1 MANYKKPK
9 KKLSAGEEQTLA
21 KRQWEAYTR
30 ARDHGHLDYVEIAKQ
45 CDAFYRGEQWDEA
58 DISALDDQGRPA
70 LTINTILPTV
80 NTVLGEQST
89 RRADVQFKPRGTGNQ
104 EIADVLTKLYMQ
116 IADNNKLEWIE
127 SQAFSDGL
135 IQDRGWFDVRVD
147 FSDHIN
153 GEVRIETKDPLDIII
168 DPDAK
173 EYDPRTWNEIFET
186 KWMSIEEIEETY
198 GQGKADKLRMIAE
211 VGTTLGADSMEYED
225 ETYGDTDKENYHGAD
240 YPNNPEDA
248 RTLRSIRVVER
259 QYYRL
264 KDCILYVDPVSGDKR
279 PVPYEW
285 GKKKREKF
293 ADDYGLYIV
302 EKKMRAVRWTVTADT
317 VVLHDDWSPYEH
329 FTLVPYFPYW
339 RRGKPFGMVRNL
351 ISPQEQLNKISSQEL
366 HIVNTTANSG
376 WIVESGS
383 LTGMNADD
391 LEEHGAETGL
401 VLEFNRG
408 STPPGKIPPNQIPT
422 GLDRIAQKAATNIKQ
437 ISGIS
442 DSMLGTDGAEVSGV
456 AIQAK
461 QNRGVLMI
469 QVPLDNLKKTRQYL
483 AEKVLNLVQRY
494 YTEERVVQITD
505 EDNPFKP
512 REPMPINQVTPE
524 GEIIND
530 LTLGEYDVIVATA
543 PARDNFDEVQFAEA
557 VELRKAGVPIPD
569 DLIVEYSHLAR
580 KATIAQRIR
589 QMQGTEPPTPEQA
602 QLAQFE
608 MESRIRQTQLEIAKL
623 EAEVKTLESTAQL
636 NMAKAQGEASEPQ
649 LKVADLQSKIQ
660 LKQEELELRERLA
673 GMTNEVR
680 RGQTETQAA
689 AKLATAAMKPTGGN
703 KDGEK

>member
-1 MANYKKPK
+1 MASYKKPK

-30 ARDHGHLDYVEIAKQ
+30 ARDHGHLDYVEMAQQ

-80 NTVLGEQST
+80 NTVLGEQRT
-89 RRADVQFKPRGTGNQ
+89 RRADVQFKPRGNGNQ
-104 EIADVLTKLYMQ
+104 ETADVLSRLYMQ
-116 IADNNKLEWIE
+116 IADNNKLEWLE
-127 SQAFSDGL
+127 SQAFADGL
-135 IQDRGWFDVRVD
+135 IQDRGWFDVRID

-153 GEVRIETKDPLDIII
+153 GEVRVETKDPLDIII
-168 DPDAK
+168 DTDAK

-198 GQGKADKLRMIAE
+198 GQEKADKLRMIAE

-264 KDCILYVDPVSGDKR
+264 KDCILYVDPVTGDKR
-279 PVPYEW
+279 NVPYEW

-317 VVLHDDWSPYEH
+317 VVLHDDWSPYNH

-383 LTGMNADD
+383 LTGMTADD

-422 GLDRIAQKAATNIKQ
+422 GLDRIAQKAASNIKQ

-494 YTEERVVQITD
+494 YTEERVIQITD
-505 EDNPFKP
+505 ESDPFKP
-512 REPMPINQVTPE
+512 REPMAINQVTPE
-524 GEIIND
+524 GQIIND
-530 LTLGEYDVIVATA
+530 LTLGEYDVIIASA

-580 KATIAQRIR
+580 KANIAQRIR

-608 MESRIRQTQLEIAKL
+608 MESRIRSTQLEIAKL
-623 EAEVKTLESTAQL
+623 EAEVKNLESTAQL
-636 NMAKAQGEASEPQ
+636 NMAKAQGEASDPQ
-649 LKVADLQSKIQ
+649 LKVAELQSKIQ
-660 LKQEELELRERLA
+660 MKQEELELRERLA

-680 RGQTETQAA
+680 KGQSETQAA

-703 KDGEK
+703 RNG

>member
-1 MANYKKPK
+1 MADYKKPK
-9 KKLSAGEEQTLA
+9 KKLSAAEEQTLA

-30 ARDHGHLDYVEIAKQ
+30 ARDHGHLDYVEIAQQ

-89 RRADVQFKPRGTGNQ
+89 RRADVQFKPRGNGNQ

-116 IADNNKLEWIE
+116 IGDNNKLEWLE
-127 SQAFSDGL
+127 SQVFADGL
-135 IQDRGWFDVRVD
+135 IQDRGWFDVRID
-147 FSDHIN
+147 FDDHIN
-153 GEVRIETKDPLDIII
+153 GEVRVTTKDPLDIII

-186 KWMSIEEIEETY
+186 KWMSLEEIEEIY
-198 GQGKADKLRMIAE
+198 GEAQADKLRMIAE
-211 VGTTLGADSMEYED
+211 VGTTLGADSMEYEE
-225 ETYGDTDKENYHGAD
+225 ETYGDTDRDNFHGND

-248 RTLRSIRVVER
+248 RALRSIRVVER
-259 QYYRL
+259 QHYKL
-264 KDCILYVDPVSGDKR
+264 KDCMFYVDPVTGDQR
-279 PVPYEW
+279 PVPFDW
-285 GKKKREKF
+285 TKKKRESF

-302 EKKMRAVRWTVTADT
+302 EKKKRVVRWTVTADT
-317 VVLHDDWSPYEH
+317 VVLHDEWSPYDH

-383 LTGMNADD
+383 LTGMTADD

-422 GLDRIAQKAATNIKQ
+422 GLDRIAQKAAQNIKT

-442 DSMLGTDGAEVSGV
+442 DAMLGTDGAEVSGI

-494 YTEERVVQITD
+494 YTEERVIQITD
-505 EDNPFKP
+505 ESNPFKP
-512 REPMPINQVTPE
+512 REPMAVNQVTPE
-524 GEIIND
+524 GQIIND
-530 LTLGEYDVIVATA
+530 LTIGEYDVVIATA
-543 PARDNFDEVQFAEA
+543 PSRDNYDEVQFAEA
-557 VELRKAGVPIPD
+557 IQLRQAGVPIPD

-580 KATIAQRIR
+580 KANIAQRIR

-608 MESRIRQTQLEIAKL
+608 MESRIRSTQLEIAKL
-623 EAEVKTLESTAQL
+623 EAEVQNLQSSAQL
-636 NMAKAQGEASEPQ
+636 NMAKAQGEAADPQ
-649 LKVADLQSKIQ
+649 LKVAELQSKIQ
-660 LKQEELELRERLA
+660 MKQEELELRERLS

-703 KDGEK
+703 SNG

>member
-1 MANYKKPK
+1 MADYKKKK

-58 DISALDDQGRPA
+58 DMAALDDQGRPA

-89 RRADVQFKPRGTGNQ
+89 RRADVQFKPRGNGNQ
-104 EIADVLTKLYMQ
+104 EIADVLSKLYLQ
-116 IADNNKLEWIE
+116 VGDNNKLDWLE

-135 IQDRGWFDVRVD
+135 IQDRGWFDVRID

-153 GEVRIETKDPLDIII
+153 GEIRIENKDPLDIII

-173 EYDPRTWNEIFET
+173 EYDPRTWNEIFES
-186 KWMSIEEIEETY
+186 KWMSLEEIEETY
-198 GQGKADKLRMIAE
+198 GQDKADKLRMIAE

-225 ETYGDTDKENYHGAD
+225 ETYGDTDNDYHGAD

-248 RTLRSIRVVER
+248 KALRSIRVVER

-264 KDCILYVDPVSGDKR
+264 KDCILYVDPVTGDQR
-279 PVPYEW
+279 PVPYDW
-285 GKKKREKF
+285 TKKKRETF

-302 EKKMRAVRWTVTADT
+302 EKKMRAVRWTTTADT

-383 LTGMNADD
+383 LTGMTADD

-408 STPPGKIPPNQIPT
+408 STAPGKIPPNQIPT
-422 GLDRIAQKAATNIKQ
+422 GLDRIAQKAANNIKT

-442 DSMLGTDGAEVSGV
+442 DAMLGTDGAEVSGV
-456 AIQAK
+456 AIQ
-461 QNRGVLMI
+461 QNR
-469 QVPLDNLKKTRQYL
+469 
-483 AEKVLNLVQRY
+483 
-494 YTEERVVQITD
+494 
-505 EDNPFKP
+505 
-512 REPMPINQVTPE
+512 
-524 GEIIND
+524 
-530 LTLGEYDVIVATA
+530 IVA
-543 PARDNFDEVQFAEA
+543 F
-557 VELRKAGVPIPD
+557 
-569 DLIVEYSHLAR
+569 
-580 KATIAQRIR
+580 
-589 QMQGTEPPTPEQA
+589 
-602 QLAQFE
+602 
-608 MESRIRQTQLEIAKL
+608 
-623 EAEVKTLESTAQL
+623 
-636 NMAKAQGEASEPQ
+636 
-649 LKVADLQSKIQ
+649 
-660 LKQEELELRERLA
+660 
-673 GMTNEVR
+673 
-680 RGQTETQAA
+680 
-689 AKLATAAMKPTGGN
+689 
-703 KDGEK
+703 

>member
-1 MANYKKPK
+1 MADYKKPK

-21 KRQWEAYTR
+21 KRQWEAYSR
-30 ARDHGHLDYVEIAKQ
+30 ARDHGHLDYVEIAQQ

-89 RRADVQFKPRGTGNQ
+89 RRADVQFKPRGNGNQ
-104 EIADVLTKLYMQ
+104 EIAEVLSKLYMQ
-116 IADNNKLEWIE
+116 IADNNKLEWLE
-127 SQAFSDGL
+127 SQAFADGL
-135 IQDRGWFDVRVD
+135 IQDRGWFDVRID

-153 GEVRIETKDPLDIII
+153 GEVRVETKDPLDIII

-198 GQGKADKLRMIAE
+198 GQEKADKLRMIAE

-248 RTLRSIRVVER
+248 KTLRSIRVVER
-259 QYYRL
+259 QHYRL
-264 KDCILYVDPVSGDKR
+264 KDCILYVDPVTGDKR
-279 PVPYEW
+279 DVPYDW

-302 EKKMRAVRWTVTADT
+302 EKKKRAVRWTVTADT

-383 LTGMNADD
+383 LTGMTADD

-422 GLDRIAQKAATNIKQ
+422 GLDRIAQKAASNIKQ

-461 QNRGVLMI
+461 QNRGILMI

-494 YTEERVVQITD
+494 YTEERVIQITD
-505 EDNPFKP
+505 ESAPFKP
-512 REPMPINQVTPE
+512 REPMAINQVTPE
-524 GEIIND
+524 GQIIND
-530 LTLGEYDVIVATA
+530 LTLGEYDVIIATA

-557 VELRKAGVPIPD
+557 VELRKVGVPIPD

-580 KATIAQRIR
+580 KANIAQRIR

-608 MESRIRQTQLEIAKL
+608 MESRIRSTQLEIAKL
-623 EAEVKTLESTAQL
+623 EAEVKNLESTAQL
-636 NMAKAQGEASEPQ
+636 NMAKAQGEASDPQ
-649 LKVADLQSKIQ
+649 LKVAELQSKIQ
-660 LKQEELELRERLA
+660 MKQEELELRERLA

-680 RGQTETQAA
+680 RGQSETQAA

-703 KDGEK
+703 RNG

>member
-1 MANYKKPK
+1 MADYKKSK
-9 KKLSAGEEQTLA
+9 KKLSAAEEQTLA

-30 ARDHGHLDYVEIAKQ
+30 ARDHGHLDYVEIAQQ

-89 RRADVQFKPRGTGNQ
+89 RRADVQFKPRGNGNQ

-116 IADNNKLEWIE
+116 IGDNNKLEWLE
-127 SQAFSDGL
+127 SQVFADGL
-135 IQDRGWFDVRVD
+135 IQDRGWFDVRID
-147 FSDHIN
+147 FDDHIN
-153 GEVRIETKDPLDIII
+153 GEVRVTTKDPLDIII

-186 KWMSIEEIEETY
+186 KWMSLEEIEEIY
-198 GQGKADKLRMIAE
+198 GEAQADKLRMIAE
-211 VGTTLGADSMEYED
+211 VGTTLGADSMEYEE
-225 ETYGDTDKENYHGAD
+225 ETYGDTDRNNFHGND

-248 RTLRSIRVVER
+248 RALRSIRVVER
-259 QYYRL
+259 QHYKL
-264 KDCILYVDPVSGDKR
+264 KDCMFYVDPVTGDQR
-279 PVPYEW
+279 PVPFDW
-285 GKKKREKF
+285 TKKKRESF

-302 EKKMRAVRWTVTADT
+302 EKKKRAVRWTVTADT
-317 VVLHDDWSPYEH
+317 VVLHDEWSPYDH

-383 LTGMNADD
+383 LTGMTADD

-422 GLDRIAQKAATNIKQ
+422 GLDRIAQKAAQNIKT

-442 DSMLGTDGAEVSGV
+442 DAMLGTDGAEVSGI

-494 YTEERVVQITD
+494 YTEERVIQITD
-505 EDNPFKP
+505 ESNPFKP
-512 REPMPINQVTPE
+512 REPMAVNQVTPE
-524 GEIIND
+524 GQIIND
-530 LTLGEYDVIVATA
+530 LTIGEYDVVIATA
-543 PARDNFDEVQFAEA
+543 PSRDNFDEVQFAEA
-557 VELRKAGVPIPD
+557 IQLRQAGVPIPD

-580 KATIAQRIR
+580 KANIAQRIR

-608 MESRIRQTQLEIAKL
+608 MESRIRSTQLEIAKL
-623 EAEVKTLESTAQL
+623 EAEVQNLQSSAQL
-636 NMAKAQGEASEPQ
+636 NMAKAQGEAADPQ
-649 LKVADLQSKIQ
+649 LKVAELQSKIQ
-660 LKQEELELRERLA
+660 MKQEELELRERLS

-703 KDGEK
+703 SNG